1 MHFTE
6 IMLAVGTFMQL
17 AASRLLL
24 DAFLSD
30 PDLVDLKKMK
40 KENIKNLLLFV
51 IYKE

>member
-6 IMLAVGTFMQL
+6 IMLVVGTFMQL
-17 AASRLLL
+17 AASRHLL

-40 KENIKNLLLFV
+40 KENFKNLLLFV
-51 IYKE
+51 